1 VLHENEHALPTHV
14 GCACGMV
21 VEQTLPHV
29 LQSLA
34 LLVVSTQVPLHS
46 VGSAPGQPETHP

>member
-1 VLHENEHALPTHV
+1 VLHENEHALATHV
-14 GCACGMV
+14 GCACAIV
-21 VEQTLPHV
+21 VEHALPQV

-46 VGSAPGQPETHP
+46 VGSTPGQPETQP